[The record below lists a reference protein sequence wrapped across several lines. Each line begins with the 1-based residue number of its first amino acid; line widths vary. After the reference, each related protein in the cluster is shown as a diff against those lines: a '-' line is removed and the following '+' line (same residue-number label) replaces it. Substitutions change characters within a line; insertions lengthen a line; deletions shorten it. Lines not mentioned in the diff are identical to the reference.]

1 MRVFLTLALAVF
13 SLQAGAYSFTQEMS
27 TKHSPQVEKAT
38 QKAKQ
43 TTNQDEN
50 NQCVEVFDYSQLVQ
64 ALLVILAIMLTIIYI
79 QKKKIAKLSAHDE
92 GDGHGH

>member
-1 MRVFLTLALAVF
+1 MKIFLTLILSLFA
-13 SLQAGAYSFTQEMS
+13 LQAGAYSFTQEMS
-27 TKHSPQVEKAT
+27 SKHSPQIKKAT
-38 QKAKQ
+38 EEAKQ
-43 TTNQDEN
+43 TTNQDAN